1 MQTCRLR
8 AARGRGAAAYPLH
21 PRSLRQR
28 ALHVSTQTRRHR
40 VPDTAR
46 LSGRAETGTK
56 STRGLRCDRTPPITQ
71 DARAVRVLLTRSERT
86 A

>member
-8 AARGRGAAAYPLH
+8 AAGGRGPAADPLH
-21 PRSLRQR
+21 PRSLRRR
-28 ALHVSTQTRRHR
+28 ALHGSTQTRRHR

-56 STRGLRCDRTPPITQ
+56 SAPRSRRDRVPPITQ
-71 DARAVRVLLTRSERT
+71 GGRAVRVLLTRSERT